1 MAISLDLLRTFL
13 AVHREGSVTGA
24 ARRLALSQPTVTAQL
39 QALEAALG
47 RPLFVRQPRGV
58 TPTPAAD
65 LLARQVAGPLD
76 DLAGVAES
84 PEEGTVR
91 LGGAAEFLTDL
102 VLPALAGLVAAGL
115 RLRVT
120 LGLSDDLADALGAGT
135 LDLAVLTSRHSG
147 RSRGRRLRAEAL
159 YDEEFVL
166 VAATACDVATTPLV
180 SYAEELPIIRRYWRS
195 VFDQRQQ
202 RTADVV
208 VPNLH
213 AVRALVLAGAGCSV
227 LPEYLVRADLAA
239 GRLVLLHDPPVPPLN
254 TLFLAHRDGPVAP
267 AVAAVRARLLARFR
281 AVSPMET

>member
-24 ARRLALSQPTVTAQL
+24 ARRLSLSQPTVTAQL

-58 TPTPAAD
+58 APTPAAD
-65 LLARQVAGPLD
+65 LLARQVAAPLD
-76 DLAGVAES
+76 DLAGVAER

-102 VLPALAGLVAAGL
+102 ALPALAGLVAAGL
-115 RLRVT
+115 KLRVT
-120 LGLSDDLADALGAGT
+120 LGLSDDLADALGAGA
-135 LDLAVLTSRHSG
+135 LDLAVLTSRP
-147 RSRGRRLRAEAL
+147 RRRQFAAEPL

-166 VAATACDVATTPLV
+166 VAARACEVAATPLV

-195 VFDQRQQ
+195 VFDQRQH

-208 VPNLH
+208 VPSLH

-227 LPEYLVRADLAA
+227 LPEYLVRADLDA

-254 TLFLAHRDGPVAP
+254 TLFLAHRAGPLAP
-267 AVAAVRARLLARFR
+267 AVAAVRAALLARFR
-281 AVSPMET
+281 PGDRPVSPPET